1 MSIKIKSILLS
12 VVAPVFLILILSGV
26 LLWVQFQ
33 ADMNK
38 ERQSILAGARNIQS
52 EIRLEISE
60 SFEILRNIA
69 LNPLTA
75 RVMERMN
82 QIPEGLDNDDFQVL
96 DEFSTIQELLGLSV
110 EGTRTDLAYIAS
122 RGSGG
127 IILGSNVQIGEGFDV
142 RGRDYYQA
150 AMGNPGTTVI
160 SSPRISAEE
169 SAEPIIVITAARSV
183 ENEQGRTVGIV
194 AVNYRL
200 NGIIEIIRE
209 NMEEYG
215 VSITF
220 FDSQSRSLL
229 WNRTED
235 GTYFFDPDNV
245 ISLKEW
251 VEGLGVDEID
261 TTTVAVANSNE
272 FYLEGETFL
281 GSSLI
286 QTVSVGD
293 TRWSLAVIQARSKVV
308 GEVLGSLVTP
318 IAVFVLIFI
327 GAQMVVFLLYMR
339 LMVNPML
346 RLGRRLEVL
355 SRADADLTLK
365 IQQGS
370 NDEIGKVAL
379 NFNTFVEKLRYLMV
393 EVKTVIERTSDI
405 RSNIASNTEE
415 TTSAIE
421 QINANLKSI
430 DEQLA
435 LLDQEISDNAT
446 AIEQITQNI
455 SSMDEQIINQSAMVE
470 ESTSAITQMM
480 ASLNNVNNV
489 AQTKRKTTQELAAVA
504 SEGKDIIEETSANF
518 KMVVQQIDQIQ
529 EMASAINDIASQTN
543 LLSMNAAIEAAHAGE
558 SGRGFAVV
566 AEEIRKLA
574 ESAGQ
579 SSQTISQ
586 LIADIT
592 QSVQDTD
599 EHVERT
605 TVAFERISGEVN
617 QTVEAFTEIE
627 HSVAEL
633 NIGGQ
638 QILESSQQIN
648 EVTVNIKNGST
659 EITSGTEAMLAS
671 AGKIRD
677 ISGRVSTG
685 MNESSSG
692 AGEIV
697 ESMQMMVKL
706 SHELST
712 IVDQLTENFSRFKTE
727 TGDGAGEGAQSAEE
741 EIQPVEN
748 PISGAD
754 PGGEGR

>member
-12 VVAPVFLILILSGV
+12 VVAPVLLILLLSGV
-26 LLWVQFQ
+26 LLVVQFQ
-33 ADMNK
+33 TDMNK
-38 ERQSILAGARNIQS
+38 EQEILLSGARNIQN
-52 EIRLEISE
+52 EIQLEISE
-60 SFEILRNIA
+60 SFEILRNIS
-69 LNPLTA
+69 LNPVTA
-75 RVMERMN
+75 RVMERMADVP
-82 QIPEGLDNDDFQVL
+82 QGLDNDDFQVL
-96 DEFSTIQELLGLSV
+96 EEFSTVRELLGLSV

-122 RGSGG
+122 PGSGG
-127 IILGSNVQIGEGFDV
+127 IILGADVQIGAGFDV
-142 RGRDYYQA
+142 RGRDYYQG

-183 ENEQGRTVGIV
+183 ENSQGRTVGVV

-209 NMEEYG
+209 YMEEYN

-220 FDSQSRSLL
+220 FDSSSRNLL
-229 WNRTED
+229 WNRTLE
-235 GTYFFDPDNV
+235 GSYFFDPDNT
-245 ISLKEW
+245 ISLQDW
-251 VEGLGVDEID
+251 VEELGVDQVDE
-261 TTTVAVANSNE
+261 TTVALANSDE
-272 FYLEGETFL
+272 FYLEGETYL
-281 GSSLI
+281 GPSLI
-286 QTVSVGD
+286 QTVSVGE
-293 TRWSLAVIQARSKVV
+293 TRWSLAVVQARSKVV

-327 GAQMVVFLLYMR
+327 SAQIVVFLLYMR
-339 LMVNPML
+339 LMVTPML
-346 RLGRRLEVL
+346 RLGSRLEVL
-355 SRADADLTLK
+355 SQADADLTVK
-365 IQQGS
+365 IRQGS

-379 NFNTFVEKLRYLMV
+379 SFNTFVEKLRYLMV
-393 EVKTVIERTSDI
+393 EVKTVIQRTSDI

-421 QINANLKSI
+421 EINANLKSI
-430 DEQLA
+430 DGQLS

-470 ESTSAITQMM
+470 ESTSAITEMM
-480 ASLNNVNNV
+480 ASLNSVNNV
-489 AQTKRKTTQELAAVA
+489 AQTKRETTQELAAVA
-504 SEGKDIIEETSANF
+504 AEGKDVIEETSANF

-543 LLSMNAAIEAAHAGE
+543 LLSMNAAIEAAHAGD

-586 LIADIT
+586 LISDIT
-592 QSVQDTD
+592 KSVQDTD

-605 TVAFERISGEVN
+605 TVAFERISSEVN

-627 HSVAEL
+627 QSVAEL

-648 EVTVNIKNGST
+648 EVTVHIKNGST
-659 EITSGTEAMLAS
+659 EITSGTEAMLES

-697 ESMQMMVKL
+697 QSMQMMVKL
-706 SHELST
+706 SHELSS
-712 IVDQLTENFSRFKTE
+712 IVDQLTDNFSRFKTDS
-727 TGDGAGEGAQSAEE
+727 GDNEE
-741 EIQPVEN
+741 E
-748 PISGAD
+748 
-754 PGGEGR
+754 